1 MNFIHKV
8 FVKTNFGHIC
18 DFYKILISPNFDLS
32 YNGCGNQVT
41 GIKIGYSLRKM
52 LIISHCVPT
61 D

>member
-41 GIKIGYSLRKM
+41 GIKIGYSLE
-52 LIISHCVPT
+52 
-61 D
+61 